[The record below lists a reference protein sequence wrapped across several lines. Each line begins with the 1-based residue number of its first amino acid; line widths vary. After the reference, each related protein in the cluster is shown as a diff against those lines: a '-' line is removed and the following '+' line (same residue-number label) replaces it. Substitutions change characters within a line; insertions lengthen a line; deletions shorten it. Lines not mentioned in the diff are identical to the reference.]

1 MKSLSIVGARP
12 QFIKHA
18 ILANTLKS
26 AFKSKFIDVN
36 IHTGQ
41 HYDKNLSDIF
51 FKELKI
57 PHPDYFLNIN
67 EVNHSEMVGKMV
79 FKLGAIVRKQKPDI
93 IILYGDTNSTLAGAI
108 CASKE
113 NIPIAH
119 IESGLRSHNLKMP
132 EEINR
137 IITDR
142 VSDLLFCPSVQA
154 IKNLQSEGYLNMK
167 NKILFNYG
175 DITYDMHL
183 KLKKKFLRKNRYYQK
198 YYLVTLHRE
207 ENCQKKI
214 LDNIIQNLIY
224 LSKYKKVIF
233 PAHPRIKDYVKE
245 KIDNQNIKILNPV
258 GFFEFRNLIYN
269 CESIITDSGGVQ
281 KEGFFLGKNSYVIRA
296 ETEWSELIKK
306 KINKLVNPNK
316 RNFYESIVNNQ
327 FSKINKNYKPYGN
340 GHASSKIVNAIYN
353 FIK

>member
-119 IESGLRSHNLKMP
+119 IESGL
-132 EEINR
+132 
-137 IITDR
+137 
-142 VSDLLFCPSVQA
+142 
-154 IKNLQSEGYLNMK
+154 
-167 NKILFNYG
+167 
-175 DITYDMHL
+175 
-183 KLKKKFLRKNRYYQK
+183 
-198 YYLVTLHRE
+198 
-207 ENCQKKI
+207 
-214 LDNIIQNLIY
+214 
-224 LSKYKKVIF
+224 
-233 PAHPRIKDYVKE
+233 
-245 KIDNQNIKILNPV
+245 
-258 GFFEFRNLIYN
+258 
-269 CESIITDSGGVQ
+269 
-281 KEGFFLGKNSYVIRA
+281 
-296 ETEWSELIKK
+296 
-306 KINKLVNPNK
+306 
-316 RNFYESIVNNQ
+316 
-327 FSKINKNYKPYGN
+327 
-340 GHASSKIVNAIYN
+340 
-353 FIK
+353 